1 MTYRSYQADK
11 TLACEVGI
19 HILIL
24 FCPGGRRAVSRL
36 RSSFVRWRSAFIDLY
51 SHYSQ
56 FEYLVHD
63 QARKLRFW

>member
-11 TLACEVGI
+11 TLACEVGVEAFI
-19 HILIL
+19 

-36 RSSFVRWRSAFIDLY
+36 RSSFVKWRSAFIDSC